1 MPKTPR
7 AHRNRTKRPH
17 LKDLDASLG
26 GSGCPWHDRAQ
37 YEEDIIAPQLA
48 DLNRIARGGI

>member
-7 AHRNRTKRPH
+7 SHRNRTKRPH